1 MRTSSNN
8 MNLSSFRFLPILL
21 LVAWVAYLSAGC
33 RTKYDTSVVI
43 PQRLEQGL
51 DMPGAKLLGSQ
62 TRKACEGV
70 YAVSDGSAIFGSE
83 IAAKWSYVVKNGTD
97 TTYHLSLFCAPQAT
111 YFVLEG
117 RQVADSLLFIGY
129 WRRLVNADVGTAR
142 FVVQRSGGA
151 SALLAPNCCQAL
163 KPGEVVFKGRYGVAE
178 EEQKYPLTL
187 SFDRKLNPKPFQI
200 LAHRSGGRTSDLLP
214 ASENS
219 VEIIRLA
226 PSLGATGV
234 EFDIR
239 QTKDGVPILYHDDQ
253 LNLRLTQKSGLI
265 GPVENY
271 TYKQLSALVR
281 LVNGEQI
288 PTLEQALT
296 AVIDDTPLETVW
308 MDSKLI
314 RDMPLIRAI
323 HKKYLQKAAAQGRK
337 VNIYIG
343 LPTET
348 TLNQFEALEDHLQ
361 APSLC
366 ELDTSIAKRINAKV
380 WAPRFTLGNPVE
392 EARAMQAVGLK
403 VFVWTLDV
411 PDYIRQFIEVGALD
425 GILTNYSAVV
435 AHYHYVQKP

>member
-1 MRTSSNN
+1 MRKTY
-8 MNLSSFRFLPILL
+8 FRLVAVPLL
-21 LVAWVAYLSAGC
+21 LASAAFLGGGC
-33 RTKYDTSVVI
+33 RTKYETAVII
-43 PQRLEQGL
+43 PQQMGSGVNV
-51 DMPGAKLLGSQ
+51 PGAKLLYAQ

-70 YAVSDGSAIFGSE
+70 YAVSEGADAFGNE
-83 IAAKWSYVVKNGTD
+83 IAARWSYTVKNGTD
-97 TTYHLSLFCAPQAT
+97 TTYHLSLFCEPKGAF
-111 YFVLEG
+111 FVLEG
-117 RQVADSLLFIGY
+117 RQVADSLIFSGY
-129 WRRLVNADVGTAR
+129 WRRLVNADVGTAS

-151 SALLAPNCCQAL
+151 NALLAPDCCQAL
-163 KPGEVVFKGRYGVAE
+163 KPGDVVFKGKWGNASDN
-178 EEQKYPLTL
+178 QTNPLTL
-187 SFDRKLNPKPFQI
+187 SFNRKLNPAPFQI
-200 LAHRSGGRTSDLLP
+200 IAHRSGGRTSDLLP

-226 PSLGATGV
+226 SRLGATGV

-271 TYKQLSALVR
+271 TYKQLTSLVR
-281 LVNGEQI
+281 LINGEQI
-288 PTLEQALT
+288 PTLEEALT
-296 AVIDDTPLETVW
+296 TVIDDTPLQTVW

-314 RDMPLIRAI
+314 RDMPLIREI
-323 HKKYLQKAAAQGRK
+323 HKKYIAKAAAQGRK

-348 TLNQFEALEDHLQ
+348 TLNQFEALDDHLL

-366 ELDTSIAKRINAKV
+366 ELDTAVARRINAKV

-392 EARAMQAVGLK
+392 SAKVMQAAGLK

-411 PDYIRQFIEVGALD
+411 PDFIRQFIDAGSLD
-425 GILTNYSAVV
+425 GILTNYSAIV
-435 AHYHYVQKP
+435 AYYHYVQKP

>member
-1 MRTSSNN
+1 
-8 MNLSSFRFLPILL
+8 MNVSFFRSLTLFLL
-21 LVAWVAYLSAGC
+21 AGFVAYLGGGC
-33 RTKYDTSVVI
+33 RTKFDTAVVI
-43 PQRLEQGL
+43 PQNLKAGL
-51 DMPGAKLLGSQ
+51 DLPGAKLLFAQ

-70 YAVSDGSAIFGSE
+70 YAVSDGSDVFGAE
-83 IAAKWSYVVKNGTD
+83 IAAKWSYTVKNKVD
-97 TTYHLSLFCAPQAT
+97 TTYHFSLFCEPQAT

-117 RQVADSLLFIGY
+117 RQVADSIIFLGY

-142 FVVQRSGGA
+142 FVVRRNGGA
-151 SALLAPNCCQAL
+151 RVLLAPDCCQAL
-163 KPGEVVFKGRYGVAE
+163 KPGDVVFKGMYGNGE
-178 EEQKYPLTL
+178 ENQKYPLTL
-187 SFDRKLNPKPFQI
+187 SFNRPLNPKPFQI
-200 LAHRSGGRTSDLLP
+200 IAHRSGGRTSDLLP

-226 PSLGATGV
+226 PELGATGV

-271 TYKQLSALVR
+271 TYKQLTSLVR

-288 PTLEQALT
+288 PTLEEALT
-296 AVIDDTPLETVW
+296 AVIDDTPLQTVW

-314 RDMPLIRAI
+314 RDMPLIREI
-323 HKKYLQKAAAQGRK
+323 HKKYIAKAAAQGRK

-348 TLNQFEALEDHLQ
+348 TLNQFEALDDHLS

-366 ELDTSIAKRINAKV
+366 ELDTSIARRINAKV

-392 EARAMQAVGLK
+392 SAKVMQAAGLK

-411 PDYIRQFIEVGALD
+411 PDFVRQFIDGGALD
-425 GILTNYSAVV
+425 GILTNYSAIV
-435 AHYHYVQKP
+435 AYYHYVQKP

>member
-1 MRTSSNN
+1 MRSTY
-8 MNLSSFRFLPILL
+8 FRPTLALL
-21 LVAWVAYLSAGC
+21 LIGWVVYFSGGC
-33 RTKYDTSVVI
+33 RTKFDTAVII
-43 PQRLEQGL
+43 PQQADQLNV
-51 DMPGAKLLGSQ
+51 PGAKLLYAQ
-62 TRKACEGV
+62 TRKACEGI
-70 YAVSDGSAIFGSE
+70 YTVSDGSDVFGNE
-83 IAAKWSYVVKNGTD
+83 IAAKWSYTAKNGTD
-97 TTYHLSLFCAPQAT
+97 TTYHLSLFCEPQGT
-111 YFVLEG
+111 FFVLEG
-117 RQVADSLLFIGY
+117 RQVADSLIFVGY
-129 WRRLVNADVGTAR
+129 WRRLVNADVGTAT
-142 FVVQRSGGA
+142 FVVQRNGA
-151 SALLAPNCCQAL
+151 KALLAPGCCQAL
-163 KPGEVVFKGRYGVAE
+163 KPGDVVFKGKWGTVNDN
-178 EEQKYPLTL
+178 QINPLTL
-187 SFDRKLNPKPFQI
+187 SFNRKLNPTPFQI
-200 LAHRSGGRTSDLLP
+200 IAHRSGGRTSDLLP

-226 PSLGATGV
+226 SELGATGV

-271 TYKQLSALVR
+271 TYKQLTALVR

-296 AVIDDTPLETVW
+296 AVIDDTPLQTVW

-314 RDMPLIRAI
+314 RDMALIREI
-323 HKKYLQKAAAQGRK
+323 QKKYIAKAAAQGRT

-348 TLNQFEALEDHLQ
+348 TLNQFEALPDHLQ

-366 ELDTSIAKRINAKV
+366 ELDTSIARRIHAKV
-380 WAPRFTLGNPVE
+380 WAPRFTLGDPTETAKVI
-392 EARAMQAVGLK
+392 RPQGFK

-411 PDYIRQFIEVGALD
+411 PDFVRQFIDARSLD

>member
-1 MRTSSNN
+1 MRSIH
-8 MNLSSFRFLPILL
+8 FRILTL
-21 LVAWVAYLSAGC
+21 LVLVGMLAYLGGGC
-33 RTKYDTSVVI
+33 RTKYETAVVI
-43 PQRLEQGL
+43 PQNLNAGL
-51 DMPGAKLLGSQ
+51 NMPGAKLLFGQ
-62 TRKACEGV
+62 TRKACEGI
-70 YAVSDGSAIFGSE
+70 YSVSDGANVFGNE

-97 TTYHLSLFCAPQAT
+97 TTYHFSLFCEPQAT

-117 RQVADSLLFIGY
+117 RQVADSIIFIGY
-129 WRRLVNADVGTAR
+129 WRRLTTADVGTAS
-142 FVVQRSGGA
+142 FVVQRNGGA
-151 SALLAPNCCQAL
+151 KALLAPDCCQAL
-163 KPGEVVFKGRYGVAE
+163 KAGDVVLKGLYGNVEGER
-178 EEQKYPLTL
+178 KYPLTL
-187 SFDRKLNPKPFQI
+187 SFNRKLNPAPFQI
-200 LAHRSGGRTSDLLP
+200 IAHRSGGRTSDLLP

-226 PSLGATGV
+226 PELGATGV

-271 TYKQLSALVR
+271 TYKQLSSLVR
-281 LVNGEQI
+281 LINGEQI

-296 AVIDDTPLETVW
+296 AVIDDTPLQTVW

-314 RDMPLIRAI
+314 RDMPLIREI
-323 HKKYLQKAAAQGRK
+323 HKKYIAKAAAQGRK
-337 VNIYIG
+337 VDIYIG

-348 TLNQFEALEDHLQ
+348 TLNQFEALGDHRL

-366 ELDTSIAKRINAKV
+366 ELDTSIARRINAKV

-392 EARAMQAVGLK
+392 SAKVMRSAGLK

-411 PDYIRQFIEVGALD
+411 PDFIRQFIGKGSLD
-425 GILTNYSAVV
+425 GILTNYSATV
-435 AHYHYVQKP
+435 AYYHYVQKP